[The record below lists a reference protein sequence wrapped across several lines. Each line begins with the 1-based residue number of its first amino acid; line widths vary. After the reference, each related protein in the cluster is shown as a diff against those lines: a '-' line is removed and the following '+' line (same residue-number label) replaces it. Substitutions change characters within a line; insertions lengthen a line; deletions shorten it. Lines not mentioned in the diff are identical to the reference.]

1 MMFPKCGKGMTD
13 FYIEGDFTLWH
24 LKTYISYYK
33 SSYFKHQEQGN
44 ICYSFTKEKGNLDSE
59 IAKVENLKSQK
70 FSALQLCLVQFL
82 DNLFLKTIRSFSPKD
97 KTPLASC
104 G

>member
-1 MMFPKCGKGMTD
+1 M
-13 FYIEGDFTLWH
+13 EH

-97 KTPLASC
+97 KTPLATC

>member
-1 MMFPKCGKGMTD
+1 M
-13 FYIEGDFTLWH
+13 EH

-59 IAKVENLKSQK
+59 IAKVEK
-70 FSALQLCLVQFL
+70 FSALQLSLVQFL